1 MLARTK
7 ERLRLLR
14 LVTKTGGWHDFFWSE
29 MHGAPMKRWHLDE
42 AVRQVGG
49 MLITVSRGIFDALP
63 RSESPQLRL
72 RSARTGEQ
80 ARVIK
85 EKCALSEARIHW
97 VNSSK
102 MLGDSLTKL
111 GYPARAV
118 DGIFFCSRNDGD
130 ALLIPPSSLAN
141 VGKRDVAPLFN
152 IEDMD
157 DINPITDPVPF
168 DTLVQDASYSEDT
181 HKFMRVKYE

>member
-14 LVTKTGGWHDFFWSE
+14 LVTKTGGWHEFFWSE
-29 MHGAPMKRWHLDE
+29 MDGAPMKRWHLDE

-49 MLITVSRGIFDALP
+49 MPTTVSRGIFDALP
-63 RSESPQLRL
+63 RRESPQLRL

-97 VNSSK
+97 VISLT

-111 GYPARAV
+111 GYAARAV
-118 DGIFFCSRNDGD
+118 MESFFVQKRWRCTFDPTFDS
-130 ALLIPPSSLAN
+130 
-141 VGKRDVAPLFN
+141 GKRRKARGAPLFN

-157 DINPITDPVPF
+157 DINPIIDPVPF
-168 DTLVQDASYSEDT
+168 DTLQDASYSENT
-181 HKFMRVKYE
+181 HKFMRVKCE